1 MMIHHSCLVWEKAV
15 LASII
20 YVILDHIL
28 WSAIQLTKIYLTLLC
43 SDCMNTQNTWN
54 KMVHA
59 PFKKVVKFDL
69 ICMALGAVMG
79 MGAGAY
85 FVASGLFG

>member
-1 MMIHHSCLVWEKAV
+1 MNNIYHT
-15 LASII
+15 II
-20 YVILDHIL
+20 MKTEQISNWD
-28 WSAIQLTKIYLTLLC
+28 
-43 SDCMNTQNTWN
+43 

-69 ICMALGAVMG
+69 LCMGIGAVIG

-85 FVASGLFG
+85 LVASGLIG

>member
-1 MMIHHSCLVWEKAV
+1 MRIFYYSLIMK
-15 LASII
+15 
-20 YVILDHIL
+20 
-28 WSAIQLTKIYLTLLC
+28 
-43 SDCMNTQNTWN
+43 TQQISNWD

-69 ICMALGAVMG
+69 ICMGIGAVIG

-85 FVASGLFG
+85 LVASGLLG